1 MSGTPHDTAISG
13 EVNMSLTTT
22 HREDVTTGHYTWSEQ
37 WALQGACLEAEPDAL
52 FVRGAAQQQA
62 KQVCMSCPVIAE
74 CLADAL
80 DNRTEFGVWGGM
92 TERERRALLKNRPG
106 VTSWRAL
113 FEADRM
119 RQERA
124 AS

>member
-1 MSGTPHDTAISG
+1 
-13 EVNMSLTTT
+13 MSLTVT
-22 HREDVTTGHYTWSEQ
+22 HRGDVSTGRYTWVEQ
-37 WALQGACLEAEPDAL
+37 WALQGACIAAEPDAL
-52 FVRGAAQQQA
+52 FVRGAAQQLA

-80 DNRTEFGVWGGM
+80 DNHTEFGVWGGM
-92 TERERRALLKNRPG
+92 TERERRALLKQRSG

-119 RQERA
+119 RQQRT

>member
-1 MSGTPHDTAISG
+1 
-13 EVNMSLTTT
+13 MSLTVT
-22 HREDVTTGHYTWSEQ
+22 HREDVSTGHYTWVEQ
-37 WALQGACLEAEPDAL
+37 WALQGACIAAEPDAL
-52 FVRGAAQQQA
+52 FVRGAAQQLA

-80 DNRTEFGVWGGM
+80 DNHTEFGVWGGT
-92 TERERRALLKNRPG
+92 TERERRALLKQRPG
-106 VTSWRAL
+106 VESWRAL

-119 RQERA
+119 RQQRT